1 MRSPPAFCCRSREA
15 GNATPSA
22 TFSTLW
28 QTGWNLTR
36 GFFRRCCSLPLL
48 RFPANAK
55 RLMRML
61 PSETRLPQ
69 SRKSCRRGAESR
81 FRRGFGAGTQRAGRA
96 GADRL
101 RRNGRLRRTRRSETS
116 WLRRD
121 ATRAAPRAAP
131 GRNASRAEADGPR
144 RAATQRAGRDDRT
157 EPRRAQSAL
166 RIFDSG
172 RKTAPM
178 TKSQPPTYPFGRSR
192 DTPPGLS
199 LLRPKIRNEIN

>member
-81 FRRGFGAGTQRAGRA
+81 FRRGFGAATQRAGCA
-96 GADRL
+96 GADGQSRD
-101 RRNGRLRRTRRSETS
+101 GRADTGG
-116 WLRRD
+116 LRRD
-121 ATRAAPRAAP
+121 ATRAVPRRTGHA
-131 GRNASRAEADGPR
+131 GPR
-144 RAATQRAGRDDRT
+144 RNGRDDRA

-192 DTPPGLS
+192 ETPPGLS